1 MNQDEVRQEERRPLE
16 QAVEQQEQALDQ
28 VGETL
33 QAPGPREQ
41 ELQQAVEEVSRRVE
55 AVQRELG
62 HQTTGTVPK
71 AGVETEEGEAA
82 PETAPH
88 EPIGGLG

>member
-1 MNQDEVRQEERRPLE
+1 MKQDEVRDEQRRPLE
-16 QAVEQQEQALDQ
+16 QAVEQQTRALEQ
-28 VGETL
+28 VSETL
-33 QAPGPREQ
+33 QAPGQRQE
-41 ELQQAVEEVSRRVE
+41 ELQQAVEEVTRRTE

-62 HQTTGTVPK
+62 RQTTGTIPAAESK
-71 AGVETEEGEAA
+71 AEAEEGA

>member
-1 MNQDEVRQEERRPLE
+1 MNQDEVRREDRRPLE
-16 QAVEQQEQALDQ
+16 RAVEQQAQALEQ

-33 QAPGPREQ
+33 HEPGPREQ
-41 ELQQAVEEVSRRVE
+41 ELQQAVEEVKRQAE

-62 HQTTGTVPK
+62 RQTTGTVK
-71 AGVETEEGEAA
+71 AVEEGEAP

>member
-1 MNQDEVRQEERRPLE
+1 MNQDEVSREERRPLE
-16 QAVEQQEQALDQ
+16 QAVEQQAEALER

-33 QAPGPREQ
+33 RQPGPREE
-41 ELQQAVEEVSRRVE
+41 ELRQAVEAVGRQAE
-55 AVQRELG
+55 AVERELG
-62 HQTTGTVPK
+62 RQTTGTVPK
-71 AGVETEEGEAA
+71 ADSGAEP

>member
-1 MNQDEVRQEERRPLE
+1 MNQDEVRDEERRPLE
-16 QAVEQQEQALDQ
+16 QAVEQQSRALEQ

-41 ELQQAVEEVSRRVE
+41 ELQQAVGEVTRRAE

-62 HQTTGTVPK
+62 RQTTGTLPK
-71 AGVETEEGEAA
+71 AQEEDEA

>member
-1 MNQDEVRQEERRPLE
+1 MNQDEVRREDRRPLD
-16 QAVEQQEQALDQ
+16 QAVEQQAQALEQ

-33 QAPGPREQ
+33 HEPGPREQ
-41 ELQQAVEEVSRRVE
+41 ELQQAVEEVKRQAE
-55 AVQRELG
+55 TVQRELG

-71 AGVETEEGEAA
+71 AGEEGEAP

>member
-1 MNQDEVRQEERRPLE
+1 MNPDEVRHEQRRPLE
-16 QAVEQQEQALDQ
+16 QAVEQQAQRLEQ

-33 QAPGPREQ
+33 RQPGPREQ
-41 ELQQAVEEVSRRVE
+41 ELQQAVEEVEHQAETVK
-55 AVQRELG
+55 RELG
-62 HQTTGTVPK
+62 RQTTGTIRR
-71 AGVETEEGEAA
+71 AEGEGEA

>member
-1 MNQDEVRQEERRPLE
+1 MNQDEVRHEERRPLE
-16 QAVEQQEQALDQ
+16 QAVEQQTRALER

-41 ELQQAVEEVSRRVE
+41 ELQQAVEEVGRRAE

-71 AGVETEEGEAA
+71 AGEEGEGA